1 MKFFIIAGEAS
12 GDVHGANLAGALKI
26 VYPEASFSGTGGVRL
41 KELGQKQYFTADQMA
56 IIGFAEV
63 IAKLPFI
70 FKMFSVLEKAVADE
84 KPDAVILIDY
94 PGFNLRMAKRL
105 KKYGIPII
113 YFIVPQFWVWDYKRI
128 FALRDYCDLC
138 ISILPFE
145 LDYFK
150 KENVKAVYV
159 GNPVVD
165 NFKFRYHNKEE
176 FLSAAGLSG
185 NKPVIGILPGSRRK
199 EVSGLL
205 PAFMGAAKHYK
216 DKYDFVIARA
226 GSIGEDL
233 IGEFTKGTDIKYL
246 SDAQYDIMEH
256 ADFIWVCS
264 GTATLE
270 TAIFKKPM
278 LIAYTSSAINIFVVK
293 RLTGIRT
300 AGLPNIIDKSD
311 FIPEIIS
318 AHVQPS
324 DIIACHEKVLA
335 NLDDIKSRLEKI
347 SSLFIGLN
355 PSFLAAKEI
364 SLLFQSPLK

>member
-12 GDVHGANLAGALKI
+12 GDVHGANLANALKT
-26 VYPEASFSGTGGVRL
+26 VYPDAVFSGTGGVRL
-41 KELGQKQYFTADQMA
+41 KELGQKQYFTAHQMA

-145 LDYFK
+145 LEYFK
-150 KENVKAVYV
+150 KESVNAVYV

-165 NFKFRYHNKEE
+165 NFKFKYSGKDE

-185 NKPVIGILPGSRRK
+185 NKPVIGILPGSRVK

-205 PAFMGAAKHYK
+205 PAFIGAAEHYK
-216 DKYDFVIARA
+216 DKYDFVISRA
-226 GSIGEDL
+226 GSINEDFIESH
-233 IGEFTKGTDIKYL
+233 IGSGGIKYI
-246 SDAQYDIMEH
+246 SDAQYDIMKH

-293 RLTGIRT
+293 RLTRIRT
-300 AGLPNIIDKSD
+300 AGLPNIIDKSA

-318 AHVQPS
+318 AHVLPS
-324 DIIACHEKVLA
+324 DIIACHEKVLS

-347 SSLFIGLN
+347 SSLFIGRN
-355 PSFLAAKEI
+355 PSLLAAKEI
-364 SLLFQSPLK
+364 SSLLKSPSK

>member
-1 MKFFIIAGEAS
+1 MRFFIIAGEAS
-12 GDVHGANLAGALKI
+12 GDVHGANLANALKS
-26 VYPEASFSGTGGVRL
+26 VYPEATFSGTGGVCL
-41 KELGQKQYFTADQMA
+41 KALGQKQYFTADEMS

-70 FKMFSVLEKAVADE
+70 FKMFSTLEKAVVEE

-105 KKYGIPII
+105 KKYNIPII

-145 LDYFK
+145 LDYFQ
-150 KENVKAVYV
+150 KEGVNAVYV
-159 GNPVVD
+159 GNPVID
-165 NFKFRYHNKEE
+165 NFKFRYENKED
-176 FLSAAGLSG
+176 FLSASCLSG
-185 NKPVIGILPGSRRK
+185 SKPVIGLLPGSRVK

-205 PAFMGAAKHYK
+205 PAFIGAAKSYK
-216 DKYDFVIARA
+216 DKYDFVIGRA
-226 GSIGEDL
+226 GSISEDL
-233 IGEFTKGTDIKYL
+233 ISEYTQGTDIKYL
-246 SDAQYDIMEH
+246 SDAQYDIMKY

-270 TAIFKKPM
+270 TAIFQKPM
-278 LIAYTSSAINIFVVK
+278 LIAYTSSFINIFVVK
-293 RLTGIRT
+293 RLTKIRT
-300 AGLPNIIDKSD
+300 AGLPNIIDKSA

-324 DIIACHEKVLA
+324 DIVECHEKVLA
-335 NLDDIKSRLEKI
+335 NLDGIKSRLTKI

-364 SLLFQSPLK
+364 SSLLK